1 MKKLT
6 KISKIILAITMLFSQ
21 LSSVVTVLADEI
33 MTKSLITSLTAVT
46 DDELGYVEK
55 YELTYTSEKKDY
67 DEEKEYTVELQPIF
81 TYLDEI
87 PEIGDKITITKTGA
101 ELNDENKY
109 ELNEVSS
116 IYNGVFDL
124 VITVK
129 DEDTV
134 VYKDKITYTVDTVK
148 SGLVG
153 ALNSGEVEPINETL
167 GEISTGEY
175 NIDEAKEYTQN
186 LVIIPGD
193 LSPYSIYKVT
203 KGEEELYKGVGSK
216 IPELI
221 INGSVTNTGN
231 LTSGTYNTSDTI
243 VVEKLDDNGEVEYGM
258 EYTYNAT
265 LNYYNSDEELSQIYD
280 LSFDNGYLYEDA
292 INYNSSLE
300 VSKIS
305 DLLDKLEN
313 TDLELKVYNE
323 NNEELDLTDEEVLN
337 SEIKNN
343 YKLEFTKTDIGT
355 YTYLVVIT
363 GDNTGDNHFTKEDIE
378 KTLKDY
384 LEENKVLSMDVIGK
398 SDEEK
403 GTLNFHDIVHFNN
416 ALNNGSNDYIE
427 NTDLSLVFGEVPSE
441 IVVGDTFDL
450 QVLVNSSNALDY
462 INGINAKVTTDGS
475 VLKLTN
481 IKINDKLMSEVKDN
495 NLVAVGTKIGSDEVL
510 LTLTFT
516 AISKGT
522 GEVSLSGE
530 LAKDTI
536 DSIEEFTSIT
546 KEINVTRSLSSNNNL
561 SSLKSSVGT
570 FDIAFDKDVTVYT
583 LTVPYDTESVIL
595 SGGLEDINSVV
606 DGLIE
611 YKLTEDKTVANITV
625 TSESG
630 EKKVYTV
637 YIIKEA
643 KPVVTPVVYYYSS
656 NNYLKSLEIEGYEIT
671 FDKETLEYKI
681 KVKSDVTSLDIKAI
695 PESNKSRVEITGN
708 EKFKKG
714 NNTVTITVTAEDG
727 STREYKITVDKEAE
741 KKDALTEIEDS
752 SNTAEKIVIIILIIL
767 VVLGLLY
774 LIFKKDDEEKI
785 VSVEPKKDITPK
797 KETTKVQENNIKKNQ
812 TKKKK

>member
-1 MKKLT
+1 MKKIT

-101 ELNDENKY
+101 ELNNENKY

-313 TDLELKVYNE
+313 KDFELKVYNE

-450 QVLVNSSNALDY
+450 QVLVNSSNTLDY

-785 VSVEPKKDITPK
+785 VSVEPKKDVTPK
-797 KETTKVQENNIKKNQ
+797 KETTKVQDNNIKKNQ
-812 TKKKK
+812 TKKKM

>member
-1 MKKLT
+1 MKKIT

-101 ELNDENKY
+101 ELNNENKY

-462 INGINAKVTTDGS
+462 INGINVKVTTDGS

-785 VSVEPKKDITPK
+785 VSVEPKKDVTPK

>member
-6 KISKIILAITMLFSQ
+6 KISKIFLAITMLFSQ

-81 TYLDEI
+81 TYLDEV

-101 ELNDENKY
+101 ELNNENKY

-175 NIDEAKEYTQN
+175 NIDEAKEYTQS

-203 KGEEELYKGVGSK
+203 KGEEELYKGVGNK

-231 LTSGTYNTSDTI
+231 LISGTYNTSDTI
-243 VVEKLDDNGEVEYGM
+243 VVEKLDNNGEVEYGM
-258 EYTYNAT
+258 EYTYNSS
-265 LNYYNSDEELSQIYD
+265 LNYYSSDEELSQIYD

-323 NNEELDLTDEEVLN
+323 NNKELDLTDEEVLN

-403 GTLNFHDIVHFNN
+403 GTLSFHDIVYFNN

-462 INGINAKVTTDGS
+462 INGINAKVTTDDS

-495 NLVAVGTKIGSDEVL
+495 SLVAVGTKIGSDEVL

-536 DSIEEFTSIT
+536 DSVEEFTSIT

-727 STREYKITVDKEAE
+727 STRKYKITVDKEAE
-741 KKDALTEIEDS
+741 KKGALTEIEDS

-785 VSVEPKKDITPK
+785 VSVEPKKDVTPK

>member
-6 KISKIILAITMLFSQ
+6 KISKIFLVVTMLFSQ

-55 YELTYTSEKKDY
+55 YELTYISEKKDY

-81 TYLDEI
+81 TYLDEV

-101 ELNDENKY
+101 ELNNENKY

-221 INGSVTNTGN
+221 INGSVTNTGS

-243 VVEKLDDNGEVEYGM
+243 VVEKLDNNGEVEYGM
-258 EYTYNAT
+258 EYTYNSS

-292 INYNSSLE
+292 VNYNSSLE

-323 NNEELDLTDEEVLN
+323 NNKELDLTDEEVLN

-403 GTLNFHDIVHFNN
+403 GTLNFHDIVYFNN

-495 NLVAVGTKIGSDEVL
+495 SLVAVGTKIESDEVL

-522 GEVSLSGE
+522 GEVSLSGK

-536 DSIEEFTSIT
+536 DSVEEFTSIT

-583 LTVPYDTESVIL
+583 LTVPYDTDSVIL

-785 VSVEPKKDITPK
+785 VSVEPKKDVTPK

>member
-1 MKKLT
+1 MKKIT

-101 ELNDENKY
+101 ELNNENKY

-625 TSESG
+625 TSESR

-785 VSVEPKKDITPK
+785 VSVEPKKDVTPK

>member
-1 MKKLT
+1 MKKIT

-101 ELNDENKY
+101 ELNNENKY

-495 NLVAVGTKIGSDEVL
+495 SLVAVGTKIGSDEVL

-583 LTVPYDTESVIL
+583 LTVPYDTEIVIL
-595 SGGLEDINSVV
+595 FGGLEDINSVV

-785 VSVEPKKDITPK
+785 VSVEPKKDVTPK

>member
-1 MKKLT
+1 MKKIT

-101 ELNDENKY
+101 ELNNENKY

-785 VSVEPKKDITPK
+785 VSVEPKKDVTPK

-812 TKKKK
+812 TKNKK

>member
-101 ELNDENKY
+101 ELNNENKY

-129 DEDTV
+129 DEDTI

-203 KGEEELYKGVGSK
+203 KGEEELYKGVGNK

-656 NNYLKSLEIEGYEIT
+656 NNYLKTLEIEGYEIT

-727 STREYKITVDKEAE
+727 STREYKITVDKEAD

>member
-6 KISKIILAITMLFSQ
+6 KISKIFLVVTMLFSQ

-55 YELTYTSEKKDY
+55 YELTYISEKKDY

-81 TYLDEI
+81 TYLDEV

-101 ELNDENKY
+101 ELNNENKY

-221 INGSVTNTGN
+221 INGSVTNTGS

-243 VVEKLDDNGEVEYGM
+243 VVEKLDNNGEVEYGM
-258 EYTYNAT
+258 EYTYNSS

-323 NNEELDLTDEEVLN
+323 NNKELDLTDEEVLN

-403 GTLNFHDIVHFNN
+403 GTLNFHDIVYFNN

-495 NLVAVGTKIGSDEVL
+495 SLVAVGTKIESDEVL

-522 GEVSLSGE
+522 GEVSLSGK

-536 DSIEEFTSIT
+536 DSVEEFTSIT

-785 VSVEPKKDITPK
+785 VSVEPKKDVTPK

>member
-1 MKKLT
+1 MKKIT

-101 ELNDENKY
+101 ELNNENKY

-124 VITVK
+124 VITIK

-727 STREYKITVDKEAE
+727 STREYKITVDKEAD

-785 VSVEPKKDITPK
+785 VSVEPKKDVTPK

>member
-1 MKKLT
+1 MKKIT

-101 ELNDENKY
+101 ELNNENKY

-403 GTLNFHDIVHFNN
+403 ETLNFHDIVHFNN

-785 VSVEPKKDITPK
+785 VSVEPKKDVTPK

>member
-1 MKKLT
+1 MKKIT

-101 ELNDENKY
+101 ELNNENKY

-323 NNEELDLTDEEVLN
+323 SKEELDLTDEEVLN

-427 NTDLSLVFGEVPSE
+427 NTDLSLAFGEVPSE

-785 VSVEPKKDITPK
+785 VSVEPKKDVTPK

>member
-46 DDELGYVEK
+46 DDEFGYVEK

-101 ELNDENKY
+101 ELNNENKY

-292 INYNSSLE
+292 INYNSSIE

-656 NNYLKSLEIEGYEIT
+656 NNYLKTLEIEGYEIT

-714 NNTVTITVTAEDG
+714 NNTVTIIVTAEDG
-727 STREYKITVDKEAE
+727 STREYKITVDKEAD

>member
-1 MKKLT
+1 MKKIT

-101 ELNDENKY
+101 ELNNENKY

-323 NNEELDLTDEEVLN
+323 SKEELDLTDEEVLN

-536 DSIEEFTSIT
+536 DSVEEFTSIT

-656 NNYLKSLEIEGYEIT
+656 NSYLKTLEIEGYEIT

-727 STREYKITVDKEAE
+727 STREYKITVDKEAD

-785 VSVEPKKDITPK
+785 VSVEPKKDVTPK

>member
-1 MKKLT
+1 MKKIT

-46 DDELGYVEK
+46 DDEFGYVEK

-67 DEEKEYTVELQPIF
+67 DEEKEYTVELQSIF
-81 TYLDEI
+81 TYLDEV
-87 PEIGDKITITKTGA
+87 PEIGDKITITKTGT
-101 ELNDENKY
+101 ELNNENKY

-611 YKLTEDKTVANITV
+611 YKLIEDKTVANITV

-671 FDKETLEYKI
+671 FDKEKLEYKI

-785 VSVEPKKDITPK
+785 VSVEPKKDVTPK